1 MRSYLLP
8 ILLALL
14 LHAVAIAA
22 LTVGFEPK
30 ASERRIIKPEIV
42 TSKLIVLQ
50 PKAQP
55 KPRSAPR
62 PEPKPMVTPPPL
74 PESKPEPKPDPL
86 AAQREAD
93 RKRAAEEAEAKRK
106 VQEEIE
112 RQQRLAALA
121 ATSFDDALEE
131 EVSNIEQASAD
142 EVAASYRQLIYQ
154 RIVANW
160 SRPPSARNGM
170 ETLLQVELVPTG
182 AVVSV
187 SVIESSGN
195 AAFDRSAEAAVR
207 KARKFEVPQESVP
220 FERNFRRFTVLF
232 RPEDLLR

>member
-8 ILLALL
+8 IVLALL

-22 LTVGFEPK
+22 LTIGFEPE

-55 KPRSAPR
+55 KPRATP
-62 PEPKPMVTPPPL
+62 PQPKPIVTPPPQAT
-74 PESKPEPKPDPL
+74 EAPKPDPL

-106 VQEEIE
+106 VAEEIE
-112 RQQRLAALA
+112 RQRRLAELA
-121 ATSFDDALEE
+121 ATSFDDALAE
-131 EVSNIEQASAD
+131 EVSNLEEATAD

-182 AVVSV
+182 SVVGV

-207 KARKFEVPQESVP
+207 KARKFDVPDESAA